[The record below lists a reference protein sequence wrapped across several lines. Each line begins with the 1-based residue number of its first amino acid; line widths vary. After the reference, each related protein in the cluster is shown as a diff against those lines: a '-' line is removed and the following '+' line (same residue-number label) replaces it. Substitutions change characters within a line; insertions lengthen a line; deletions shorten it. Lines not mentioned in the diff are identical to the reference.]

1 MNVRAEAV
9 RLLLAKA
16 IQDEMAARK
25 LADDTEVGDEI
36 IGFHLQQAAEKR
48 LKALLTLHGVPY
60 RRTHDVLELLDLLIR
75 NGHPV
80 PQALE
85 RLQEMTP
92 FAVEYRYESPDQY
105 EDAPLDRVQALGL
118 VAELGSWV
126 LEQIH
131 ENE

>member
-85 RLQEMTP
+85 
-92 FAVEYRYESPDQY
+92 
-105 EDAPLDRVQALGL
+105 
-118 VAELGSWV
+118 
-126 LEQIH
+126 QIH